1 MANTINEKARDA
13 AGAAKDAGRDVMDKA
28 KDVGHQ
34 AADKARDVASRVG
47 DVAGSAMN
55 TAGTKAD
62 NLASSVGGHA
72 HTAADAIRQHGPQSG
87 MLGNATKA
95 VADAVDQ
102 SGRYLQQE
110 GVTGMMGDVTEMI
123 KRNPIPALFLG
134 IGIGYLLGR
143 ALDRS

>member
-13 AGAAKDAGRDVMDKA
+13 ASQAKDAGRDAMDKA

-55 TAGTKAD
+55 TAGQKAD
-62 NLASSVGGHA
+62 NVASTVGQHA
-72 HTAADAIRQHGPQSG
+72 HTAADAIRQHGPREG

-95 VADAVDQ
+95 VADVVDQ